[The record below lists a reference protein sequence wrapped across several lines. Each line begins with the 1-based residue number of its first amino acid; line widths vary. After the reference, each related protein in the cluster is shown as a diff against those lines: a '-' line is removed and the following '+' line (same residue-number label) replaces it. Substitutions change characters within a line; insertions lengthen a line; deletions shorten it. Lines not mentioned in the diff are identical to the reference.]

1 MAMQYSTYRNE
12 AGVGVGAAYELLYFI
27 KYKNDIHVLAAL
39 QKLAE
44 GCLVSELLK
53 LKFRAH
59 IFYLI
64 DILKV
69 AT

>member
-1 MAMQYSTYRNE
+1 MHAP
-12 AGVGVGAAYELLYFI
+12 A
-27 KYKNDIHVLAAL
+27 VLE
-39 QKLAE
+39 KLAE

-64 DILKV
+64 NILKWLHN
-69 AT
+69 A

>member
-1 MAMQYSTYRNE
+1 MQYSTYRNE

-27 KYKNDIHVLAAL
+27 KYKNDINAPVAL
-39 QKLAE
+39 QKLAI
-44 GCLVSELLK
+44 GCLVYELLK

-59 IFYLI
+59 NFCLME
-64 DILKV
+64 ILKV